1 MQVAIVTVCHMCVH
15 IHITSSYCATLCST
29 QLFKQTQKSYCT
41 VTVDSPISCMCMSV
55 YRTFNTLGEV
65 IHNTFIFCSQFCVF
79 ETALLTKTKITKSYK
94 QSSAPIASYKVK
106 IQLCVAPSYQYLCT
120 IAGCTH
126 QSVYQ
131 LVGSFISST
140 IILWNV

>member
-79 ETALLTKTKITKSYK
+79 ETALLTKTKITNPTSRAVHQQLATKLRFSYVW
-94 QSSAPIASYKVK
+94 PLVINT
-106 IQLCVAPSYQYLCT
+106 CVQQRVALINQ
-120 IAGCTH
+120 
-126 QSVYQ
+126 
-131 LVGSFISST
+131 FISQWVHSYHQQ
-140 IILWNV
+140 